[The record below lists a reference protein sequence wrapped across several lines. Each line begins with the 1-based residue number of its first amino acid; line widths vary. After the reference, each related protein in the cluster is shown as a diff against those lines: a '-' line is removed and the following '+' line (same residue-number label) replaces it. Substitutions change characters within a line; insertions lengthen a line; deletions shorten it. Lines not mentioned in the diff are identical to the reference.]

1 MFNVEDKY
9 KHFDEVVDSVIDSKA
24 VPAWKTKSTYYSWL
38 RGGIRRI
45 WGKHPLKMEF
55 LKKKKK
61 KIVNPNPTS
70 RVRFPTVMGCECY
83 VCKKD
88 FVLKEIEVDHIA
100 GGKYTLTQSKDVE
113 DFVLNI
119 LFVKE
124 SDLRTVCKNCHGIL
138 SYQAKQGIK
147 SFEKAKIEKE
157 IIALTQTKAKKFLD
171 NWYKARGLK
180 PETNTSKRKA
190 QIRDVLYNENNLT
203 GGIYD

>member
-1 MFNVEDKY
+1 MSSAEDKY
-9 KHFDEVVDSVIDSKA
+9 AHFDEVVDSVIASKV

-61 KIVNPNPTS
+61 KIVNPNPTT
-70 RVRFPTVMGCECY
+70 RTRFPTVMGCECY
-83 VCKKD
+83 VCKED
-88 FVLKEIEVDHIA
+88 HILKNIEVDHIA
-100 GGKYTLTQSKDVE
+100 GGKYTLTQAKDVE

-124 SDLRTVCKNCHGIL
+124 SDLRTVCKPCHGIL

-147 SFEKAKIEKE
+147 SFEKAKVEKE
-157 IIALTQTKAKKFLD
+157 IIALTQTKAKKQMAG
-171 NWYKARGLK
+171 WYKERGVI
-180 PETNTSKRKA
+180 PATNSTKRKV
-190 QIRDVLYNENNLT
+190 QMREIMYQEKNLV
-203 GGIYD
+203 GGVYD